1 MLHSRYH
8 HISKLNRERF
18 IDMDSGHYYGNAP
31 NKSIAMQDTWYF
43 DERRSTNAKI
53 AYIAITSSCCS
64 AYLHIIVVHFFFQ
77 FNFFKVQI
85 RILPTYMLKCSYC
98 YWSTSAVKHHHNK
111 DFAFL
116 NYLNLPHLLNMKF
129 MSNNWW
135 NNEPRGPF
143 FFCSWVVGFWVRYLQ
158 TTK

>member
-1 MLHSRYH
+1 
-8 HISKLNRERF
+8 
-18 IDMDSGHYYGNAP
+18 MDSGHYYGNTP
-31 NKSIAMQDTWYF
+31 NKSIAMQDIWYF
-43 DERRSTNAKI
+43 DERRPNAKI

-111 DFAFL
+111 DSAFL

-143 FFCSWVVGFWVRYLQ
+143 FFVVEW
-158 TTK
+158 

>member
-1 MLHSRYH
+1 
-8 HISKLNRERF
+8 
-18 IDMDSGHYYGNAP
+18 MDSGHYYGNAP
-31 NKSIAMQDTWYF
+31 NKSIAMQDIWYF
-43 DERRSTNAKI
+43 DEKAHQCQNCIYCYHIKLLFCLLTYHCST
-53 AYIAITSSCCS
+53 
-64 AYLHIIVVHFFFQ
+64 FFFQ

-111 DFAFL
+111 DSAFL

-135 NNEPRGPF
+135 NNEPRGQ
-143 FFCSWVVGFWVRYLQ
+143 FFCSWVVGFWVTYLHSIDN
-158 TTK
+158 

>member
-1 MLHSRYH
+1 MYYC
-8 HISKLNRERF
+8 F
-18 IDMDSGHYYGNAP
+18 IPLTILVVSTIIFQN
-31 NKSIAMQDTWYF
+31 SIVRGLQIWILDIITVTHQINLLQCKIF
-43 DERRSTNAKI
+43 DILMRRPTNAKI

-111 DFAFL
+111 DSAFL

-129 MSNNWW
+129 MSNN
-135 NNEPRGPF
+135 
-143 FFCSWVVGFWVRYLQ
+143 
-158 TTK
+158 